1 VVVERSDRGYIKGI
15 ELSFLHYF
23 RNLPKKF
30 RGLGIVASYAYQD
43 GERTKT
49 FKTPQFLRDN
59 GQFELFPLNF
69 TRLSENSYNFT
80 VFYERYR
87 LNWRVRYTYRDN
99 FLLSSASD
107 ITNTLPIYTEDRGQL
122 NASMSYKIN
131 KTVTATLSGVNL
143 LKSRKTNPGVFPDGP
158 IAQMSDSDR
167 RISLGL
173 RAKF

>member
-1 VVVERSDRGYIKGI
+1 
-15 ELSFLHYF
+15 
-23 RNLPKKF
+23 
-30 RGLGIVASYAYQD
+30 
-43 GERTKT
+43 
-49 FKTPQFLRDN
+49 
-59 GQFELFPLNF
+59 
-69 TRLSENSYNFT
+69 